1 MALQLATIEGI
12 KVEQRISSN
21 GRNLGQML
29 AFNTQG
35 TPAQMRALYK
45 AAGLTGNKLSA
56 AVRDAQKAEKDI
68 AWVKF
73 HALSQMAQ
81 NDDFIPTT
89 CKLNT
94 KNDKMTFELA
104 LPKEE
109 KPKKAISASDE
120 GKKLALAALL
130 STGMTKEQAEKALR
144 AAGAM

>member
-12 KVEQRISSN
+12 KVEQRISAN

-94 KNDKMTFELA
+94 NNDKMTFELA
-104 LPKEE
+104 LPKEPKRKAE
-109 KPKKAISASDE
+109 KPAVDA
-120 GKKLALAALL
+120 
-130 STGMTKEQAEKALR
+130 EQAIADRMGIDVAQLR
-144 AAGAM
+144 QLYVK

>member
-12 KVEQRISSN
+12 KVEQRISAN

-104 LPKEE
+104 LPTEPKRKAE
-109 KPKKAISASDE
+109 KPAVDA
-120 GKKLALAALL
+120 
-130 STGMTKEQAEKALR
+130 EQAIADRMGIDVAELR
-144 AAGAM
+144 KLYVK